1 MSNNWN
7 GTQEADPCLPRSVVL
22 DTGKLSSRPAG
33 SFTGLTASGFGSST
47 SCEARGCFGLVNFEN
62 VTEKLDKAVPNE
74 TSRKVSNSSPSIPG
88 H

>member
-7 GTQEADPCLPRSVVL
+7 GTQEADPCLPSSVVL

-47 SCEARGCFGLVNFEN
+47 SCEVRGCFGLATFEN
-62 VTEKLDKAVPNE
+62 VTEKLGQAAAHE
-74 TSRKVSNSSPSIPG
+74 IIGIGATVSK
-88 H
+88 